1 MEQKRDIANNMR
13 STLTNCMSSRDTTE
27 QGISVV
33 TTTWN
38 ERDNIQELIQ
48 RINAALKDTLHE
60 VIVVDDSS
68 ADGTLEVAKQY
79 ADVAVGKKR
88 EGQTKG
94 LLQGIKLAKFPVIVT
109 IDSDLENPPELIPK
123 LVEQLEYFD
132 AVVASRRALPRFS
145 ERWAAITLGKLCNTS
160 DFYSNFRAFK
170 KQAIADANLKRG
182 ETFGGELLVIAKK
195 RGCRIGEVKYDPPP
209 RRGSPR
215 IGRSLRA
222 NWRISVASLK
232 CFLKYLTLD
241 RFVWG
246 FYFQIRRRRKRCPA
260 TSSS

>member
-1 MEQKRDIANNMR
+1 MITHGMIER
-13 STLTNCMSSRDTTE
+13 
-27 QGISVV
+27 GVSVV

-38 ERDNIQELIQ
+38 EKENIQELIQ
-48 RINAALKDTLHE
+48 RINAALKDTQHE

-68 ADGTLEVAKQY
+68 ADGTLEAAKQY
-79 ADVAVGKKR
+79 ADIAVGKKR

-94 LLQGIKLAKFPVIVT
+94 LLHGIKLAKFPAVVT

-123 LVEQLEYFD
+123 LVEQLEAFD
-132 AVVASRRALPRFS
+132 VVVGSRFSLPRFS

-170 KQAIADANLKRG
+170 KQAIAEANLKKG

-195 RGCRIGEVKYDPPP
+195 RGCKIGEVKYDPPP
-209 RRGSPR
+209 RRSSPR

-222 NWRISVASLK
+222 NWRISVASFK
-232 CFLKYLTLD
+232 CLQRYL
-241 RFVWG
+241 F
-246 FYFQIRRRRKRCPA
+246 
-260 TSSS
+260 